1 MAGFFLTM
9 PYAVLVDVAMVE
21 LKRNDTGDRMKGA

>member
-21 LKRNDTGDRMKGA
+21 LKRDTGDKMKGT